1 MRYLYLVFLLFP
13 VCLAAQQECKLKKT
27 NDPYTKELRLSTGL
41 IAMKGAGLSIE
52 ADSKEIDFFF
62 TMDGSEKCFND
73 ASTAVILYEGTKV
86 KANFRNSG
94 SVNCDGFFHIIFRNL
109 AGTNTLLQRLTTQKI
124 ISIQITG
131 TNKSLITLTLSPE
144 EQQKIMTL
152 GDCLVKEAKTLI
164 K

>member
-1 MRYLYLVFLLFP
+1 MKCIHLIVLLFP
-13 VCLAAQQECKLKKT
+13 VCLSAQQECKLKKT

-73 ASTAVILYEGTKV
+73 MSTATIVYEGTKM
-86 KANFRNSG
+86 KGSFRNGG
-94 SVNCDGFFHIIFRNL
+94 SVNCDGFFHIIFRNQ
-109 AGTNTLLQRLTTQKI
+109 AGTNTLMQRLITQKI
-124 ISIQITG
+124 ISILFTG
-131 TNKSLITLTLSPE
+131 TNKSLITITLSPE
-144 EQQKIMTL
+144 EQQKIMNL